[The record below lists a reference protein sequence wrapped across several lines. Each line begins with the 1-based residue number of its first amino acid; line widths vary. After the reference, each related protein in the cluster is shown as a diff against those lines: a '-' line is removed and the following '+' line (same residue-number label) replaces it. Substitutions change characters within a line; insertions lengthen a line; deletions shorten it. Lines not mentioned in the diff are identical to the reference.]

1 MSKVKIGLAL
11 GGGGALGMA
20 HVGVLKALEENGIK
34 PQIIVGTSIGSL
46 VGGVYA
52 SGLPLD
58 VIEEE
63 ALKVKTSQLVDV
75 SLNLMGILSGKSA
88 MKLIKN
94 IIKSDYLI
102 EDLKIKFGAVA
113 VNLADGEEVL
123 FTSGSLLDSI
133 RASISVPGVF
143 VPFKIGNK
151 YYVDGGVLNNVP
163 ENHVKNMGADFIVSV
178 DLLSDYK
185 PNAVPKTA
193 ISAITYSSF
202 VMQKRVTELMPK
214 FADVRINLKL
224 NEFKQEVFNR
234 KEAEKLIEIGYN
246 ETLKLIPKI
255 KKLLDKK
262 QKKLNG
268 KKLEK
273 TPKQ

>member
-20 HVGVLKALEENGIK
+20 HVGVLKALEENNIK

-63 ALKVKTSQLVDV
+63 ALKVKTVQLMDV
-75 SLNLMGILSGKSA
+75 SLNLMGVFSGKAA

-94 IIKSDYLI
+94 ILKSDHQI

-113 VNLADGEEVL
+113 VDLVEGEEVL
-123 FTSGSLLDSI
+123 FKSGSLLDAI

-143 VPFKIGNK
+143 VPYKINNK
-151 YYVDGGVLNNVP
+151 YYVDGGTLNNVP
-163 ENHVKNMGADFIVSV
+163 ENHVKKLGANFIISV

-202 VMQKRVTELMPK
+202 VMQRRVTELMPK

-224 NEFKQEVFNR
+224 NEFKQEVFNK
-234 KEAEKLIEIGYN
+234 KEAEKLIKIGYD
-246 ETLKLIPKI
+246 ETIKLMPKI
-255 KKLLDKK
+255 KKLINKK
-262 QKKLNG
+262 IKSTK
-268 KKLEK
+268 
-273 TPKQ
+273 

>member
-94 IIKSDYLI
+94 IIKSDYQI

-214 FADVRINLKL
+214 FADVRIDLKL

-246 ETLKLIPKI
+246 ETLKLMPKI
-255 KKLLDKK
+255 KKLINKK
-262 QKKLNG
+262 IKSTK
-268 KKLEK
+268 
-273 TPKQ
+273 